1 MCVAEIAINLLD
13 AAIFFSGLSDSQQ
26 LLRLISGKM
35 VYTNSQN
42 HK

>member
-1 MCVAEIAINLLD
+1 MCVAEITINLLD
-13 AAIFFSGLSDSQQ
+13 AAFFGGLSDSQQ
-26 LLRLISGKM
+26 LLRLILGEM